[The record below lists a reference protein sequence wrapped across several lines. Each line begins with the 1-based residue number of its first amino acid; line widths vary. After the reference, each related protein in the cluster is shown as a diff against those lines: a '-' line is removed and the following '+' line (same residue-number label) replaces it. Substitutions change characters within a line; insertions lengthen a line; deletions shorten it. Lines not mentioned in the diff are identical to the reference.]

1 MVANEGRPQQ
11 NHPDTGDRALF
22 ERERER
28 AAGRVAD
35 FSGVVREAGQK
46 LGDASVMSRAA
57 DKLADS
63 LARAGEYI
71 QAVEPR
77 EVVRD
82 VENFARRR
90 PEAFLGGAFIAG
102 AVLGR
107 FLRSRPRDDADA
119 SDRGATQGESKEPQP
134 TEQEVEHGA

>member
-1 MVANEGRPQQ
+1 
-11 NHPDTGDRALF
+11 
-22 ERERER
+22 
-28 AAGRVAD
+28 
-35 FSGVVREAGQK
+35 

-71 QAVEPR
+71 QVVEPR

-107 FLRSRPRDDADA
+107 FLRSRPREDAGA
-119 SDRGATQGESKEPQP
+119 SDQGATGPQQGGSKESQA